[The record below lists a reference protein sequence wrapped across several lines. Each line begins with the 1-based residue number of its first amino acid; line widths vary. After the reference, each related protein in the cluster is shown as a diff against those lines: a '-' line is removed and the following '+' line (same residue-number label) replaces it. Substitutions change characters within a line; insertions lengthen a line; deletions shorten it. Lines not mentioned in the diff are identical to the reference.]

1 MSYIAKRNH
10 KKPSPLKG
18 NKNAQKDDEPATTH
32 FNIRTTVAR
41 KTAVEAVTSNVSEFV
56 NEAVDEKLERES

>member
-1 MSYIAKRNH
+1 MTH
-10 KKPSPLKG
+10 KNKG
-18 NKNAQKDDEPATTH
+18 APPGNSNARKGDEPATTH

-56 NEAVDEKLERES
+56 NEAVDEKLEREK